1 MNIVMAAAENG
12 AIEGGKVGGIG
23 DVVRDIPLALA
34 DAGHT
39 VQVVCPAYG
48 LFCKR
53 PAATLKDELSVTFAG
68 KSEVVQVFSYTSV
81 HTKVKYWVLEHPIFA
96 LGGIGAIYCN
106 DPDNRPFATDAIK
119 FALFSAAV
127 AEAVIQNVFSTVDVL
142 HLHDWHAAL
151 IAVLAKYNPR
161 YDALNSSRI
170 VYTIHN
176 LALQGVRPF
185 KDDESSLAGWF
196 PELDYSPI
204 DIADPRADNCIN
216 PMRAGINLSDRV
228 HAVSPSYAKE
238 ILVPSCVEKG
248 YFGGEG
254 LEQDLQKAAL
264 EERLHGILNGC
275 EYPDTKA
282 KTKIRAKTKGS
293 RAQMIQG
300 FESQLIEWLG
310 NKPVADSA
318 LIIALHRL
326 TQFQARP
333 ELENAMLVTSVGRLT
348 QQKVSL
354 LKQILPSGKSALQE
368 LLTTLGENGL
378 FIVLGSG
385 DSDNQQFLTK
395 TASRNS
401 NFLYLQGFSE
411 QIADALYE
419 SGDLFLM
426 PSSFEPC
433 GISQMVAMRAGQPC
447 LVHSIGGLSDTVI
460 DNKNGFSFNG
470 NSMQEQA
477 ENMVQRFTEV
487 LKIRKL
493 KKWKTIGQ
501 QAAKER
507 FLWSNAAKQYTS
519 LLYKD

>member
-1 MNIVMAAAENG
+1 
-12 AIEGGKVGGIG
+12 
-23 DVVRDIPLALA
+23 
-34 DAGHT
+34 
-39 VQVVCPAYG
+39 
-48 LFCKR
+48 
-53 PAATLKDELSVTFAG
+53 
-68 KSEVVQVFSYTSV
+68 
-81 HTKVKYWVLEHPIFA
+81 
-96 LGGIGAIYCN
+96 
-106 DPDNRPFATDAIK
+106 
-119 FALFSAAV
+119 
-127 AEAVIQNVFSTVDVL
+127 
-142 HLHDWHAAL
+142 
-151 IAVLAKYNPR
+151 
-161 YDALNSSRI
+161 
-170 VYTIHN
+170 
-176 LALQGVRPF
+176 GVRPF

-216 PMRAGINLSDRV
+216 PMRAGITLSDRV

-254 LEQDLQKAAL
+254 LEQDLQKAAS
-264 EERLHGILNGC
+264 EKRLLGILNGC
-275 EYPDTKA
+275 EYPDSKA
-282 KTKIRAKTKGS
+282 KTKIGAKTKISAKAKAKDS

-300 FESQLIEWLG
+300 FESELIAWLG
-310 NKPVADSA
+310 NKPAADSA
-318 LIIALHRL
+318 LIIALHRV
-326 TQFQARP
+326 TQMLAKP

-368 LLTTLGENGL
+368 LLNTLGENGL
-378 FIVLGSG
+378 FILLGSG
-385 DSDNQQFLTK
+385 DSENQQFLTK

-411 QIADALYE
+411 HIADALYE

-470 NSMQEQA
+470 NSMPEQA

-487 LKIRKL
+487 LKARKL

-519 LLYKD
+519 LLYKGG

>member
-23 DVVRDIPLALA
+23 DVVRDIPLALT

-48 LFCKR
+48 LFSKR
-53 PAATLKDELSVTFAG
+53 PVAILKTELSVAFAG
-68 KSEVVQVFSYTSV
+68 KSEIVQVFSYKSA
-81 HTKVKYWVLEHPIFA
+81 HTKVKYWVIEHPIFA
-96 LGGIGAIYCN
+96 LGGIGAVYCN

-127 AEAVIQNVFSTVDVL
+127 AEAVIQNVFATVDVL

-176 LALQGVRPF
+176 LALQGVRPL

-204 DIADPRADNCIN
+204 DIADPRASNCIN

-254 LEQDLQKAAL
+254 LEQDLQKAAS
-264 EERLHGILNGC
+264 EKRLHGILNGC
-275 EYPDTKA
+275 EYPVRK
-282 KTKIRAKTKGS
+282 AKTKGS

-326 TQFQARP
+326 TQFQVKS
-333 ELENAMLVTSVGRLT
+333 ELENAMLMTSVGRLT

-368 LLTTLGENGL
+368 LLNTLGDNGL
-378 FIVLGSG
+378 LIVLGSG

-487 LKIRKL
+487 LKTRKL

-519 LLYKD
+519 LLYKG

>member
-1 MNIVMAAAENG
+1 
-12 AIEGGKVGGIG
+12 
-23 DVVRDIPLALA
+23 
-34 DAGHT
+34 
-39 VQVVCPAYG
+39 
-48 LFCKR
+48 
-53 PAATLKDELSVTFAG
+53 
-68 KSEVVQVFSYTSV
+68 
-81 HTKVKYWVLEHPIFA
+81 
-96 LGGIGAIYCN
+96 
-106 DPDNRPFATDAIK
+106 
-119 FALFSAAV
+119 
-127 AEAVIQNVFSTVDVL
+127 
-142 HLHDWHAAL
+142 
-151 IAVLAKYNPR
+151 
-161 YDALNSSRI
+161 
-170 VYTIHN
+170 
-176 LALQGVRPF
+176 
-185 KDDESSLAGWF
+185 
-196 PELDYSPI
+196 
-204 DIADPRADNCIN
+204 
-216 PMRAGINLSDRV
+216 V

-238 ILVPSCVEKG
+238 ILVPSSLEKG

-254 LEQDLQKAAL
+254 LEQDLKKAAL
-264 EERLHGILNGC
+264 EGRLHGILNGC
-275 EYPDTKA
+275 EYPDRKAQTKA
-282 KTKIRAKTKGS
+282 KGS
-293 RAQMIQG
+293 RTEMIQG

-310 NKPVADSA
+310 NKPAADSA

-326 TQFQARP
+326 SQFQAKPEP
-333 ELENAMLVTSVGRLT
+333 ELENTMLVTSVGRLT

-368 LLTTLGENGL
+368 LLSTLGDSGL
-378 FIVLGSG
+378 LIVLGSG

-487 LKIRKL
+487 LKTRKL

-507 FLWSNAAKQYTS
+507 FLWSNAAKQYSS
-519 LLYKD
+519 LLYKG